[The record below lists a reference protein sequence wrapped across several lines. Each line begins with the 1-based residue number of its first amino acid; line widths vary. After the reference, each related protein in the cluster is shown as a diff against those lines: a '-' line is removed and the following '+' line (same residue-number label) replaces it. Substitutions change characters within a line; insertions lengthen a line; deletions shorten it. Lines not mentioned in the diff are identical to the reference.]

1 MRLLL
6 DVVSKGKEYFDQVM
20 RDGRDGRQGWKW
32 KSVRPLTGKQ
42 PQPQQGVLPDMRWRG
57 EWGGRCLGSS
67 SESEGGSYL
76 DLKHS
81 GKS

>member
-42 PQPQQGVLPDMRWRG
+42 P
-57 EWGGRCLGSS
+57 
-67 SESEGGSYL
+67 
-76 DLKHS
+76 
-81 GKS
+81 